1 MDKTSA
7 AYRRMDK
14 TIINAFVELA
24 QTMSFEKITVQKI
37 VDAALISRYTFYTH
51 FHDKYEVAERIEN
64 DLYREFMDFIREKI
78 PEVDNRFTDSSTHW
92 AEMDTLILEFQ
103 QKHAAQTRAIID
115 IHPETIDYSKRMKAF
130 LMQNYKANFPHH
142 ENVDLEASIYA
153 AMAMAI
159 SDYYKWNGHSVQINK
174 NIISSDIYAFLYA
187 IGVHDSKL
195 IEKEHDRFM
204 NMHYETKRYNP

>member
-1 MDKTSA
+1 MDTKSA

-24 QTMSFEKITVQKI
+24 QTMSFEKITAQKI
-37 VDAALISRYTFYTH
+37 VDAALISRYTFYIH

-64 DLYREFMDFIREKI
+64 DLYQEFMDFIRAKI
-78 PEVDNRFTDSSTHW
+78 PEIDNQFTDSSKHW
-92 AEMDTLILEFQ
+92 EEMDTLILKFQ
-103 QKHAAQTRAIID
+103 QQHTAKTRAIMD
-115 IHPETIDYSKRMKAF
+115 IHTETIDYSKRIKSF
-130 LMQNYKANFPHH
+130 LEQNYKANFPQH
-142 ENVDLEASIYA
+142 ENVDLEAGIYA

-159 SDYYKWNGHSVQINK
+159 SDYYGRNGSAVQINK

-187 IGVHDSKL
+187 IGIHDPKL

-204 NMHYETKRYNP
+204 NMHYETKRHNP